1 MEGYSLVDI
10 YWSRVP
16 DGYASTRAVPL
27 TPHRS
32 SSALLF
38 RATWRMTA
46 STASACD
53 RRLGLFT

>member
-10 YWSRVP
+10 YWSRVL
-16 DGYASTRAVPL
+16 DKYASNRAVPL
-27 TPHRS
+27 MPHRS
-32 SSALLF
+32 SSKFFF

-53 RRLGLFT
+53 RSPGLFT